1 MAFAYETMSTVLAAN
16 LSEEV
21 KEQAMLYALGCFLSA
36 CMKLKKVHKD
46 NDASRFCNLIAGIF
60 TPQQRTNVL
69 AHGLLGLPE
78 SVVSSPVGMSEYH
91 KLMYEAIAFVVV
103 GGCHL
108 AQVGHQEA
116 CNRVRELDIEL
127 FAGEIVYDAAHRAV
141 WDALSDGWTRCPT
154 V

>member
-21 KEQAMLYALGCFLSA
+21 KEQAALYALGCFLSA

-46 NDASRFCNLIAGIF
+46 DDASRFCTLMAETF
-60 TPQQRTNVL
+60 TPQQRNNV
-69 AHGLLGLPE
+69 AARGLLGLPE
-78 SVVSSPVGMSEYH
+78 SVVSSPIGMSEYQ
-91 KLMYEAIAFVVV
+91 KLMYDAIASVVV

-108 AQVGHQEA
+108 AQVGRQDA
-116 CNRVRELDIEL
+116 CDRVRQLDIEL
-127 FAGEIVYDAAHRAV
+127 FSGENVYEAAHRAV
-141 WDALSDGWTRCPT
+141 WDALSDGWARSFT